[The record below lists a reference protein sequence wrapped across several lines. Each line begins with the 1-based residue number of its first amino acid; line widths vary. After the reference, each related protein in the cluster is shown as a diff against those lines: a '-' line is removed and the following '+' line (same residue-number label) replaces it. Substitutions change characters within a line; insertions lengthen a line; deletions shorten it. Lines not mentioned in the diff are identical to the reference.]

1 MTPRPGGERTVVVRG
16 GAVIDG
22 TGAEPRPDHVVVV
35 RDGRIDWI
43 GPAAEAPHVSGPHEE
58 VDAAGGT
65 VLPGFVDAH
74 VHMTMPAGG
83 MNPADLL
90 DQPPHFGYY
99 AAIPV
104 LRDTLDAGVTS
115 VRDLAG
121 LDMAV
126 QKAVDDGIVAG
137 PRTTIAYRALG
148 PTGGHGDFRT
158 CCGFDSG
165 TAMGPGG
172 AISMLTDGV
181 DEALR
186 NTREAMRKGAG
197 VIKVMASG
205 GVWSPRDTPWHDGL
219 NVEEMTVVV
228 REAAA
233 HGVPVAAHA
242 QSARSIRNALTAG
255 VTSVEHG
262 YEIDAEGIELM
273 LDRGAFLVP
282 TLSTAT
288 TPPDPAKSADYAVAK
303 KLRLQEHLGE
313 NISAAIA
320 AGVRVALGTDS
331 GICPHGRNLRELAL
345 LVDHGMS
352 PMGAVLAG
360 TRDAAELLG
369 VADQVGTLEP
379 GKRADLVV
387 CEGDPLSDI
396 TLPGDP
402 ANIRA
407 VLKDGRAHK
416 GAALARTGNE
426 PTAGATR

>member
-1 MTPRPGGERTVVVRG
+1 VAPKPEGERTVVVRG
-16 GAVIDG
+16 GTVIDG
-22 TGAEPRPDHVVVV
+22 TGADPRPDQVVVV
-35 RDGRIDWI
+35 RDGRIDWT
-43 GPAAEAPHVSGPHEE
+43 GPAADAPRVGGPHTE
-58 VDAAGGT
+58 VDASGGT
-65 VLPGFVDAH
+65 VLPGFIDAH
-74 VHMTMPAGG
+74 VHLTMPAGG

-126 QKAVDDGIVAG
+126 QKAVDDGIVPG
-137 PRTTIAYRALG
+137 PRATIAYRALG

-165 TAMGPGG
+165 TALGPGG

-197 VIKVMASG
+197 VVKVMASG

-219 NVEEMTVVV
+219 NVEEMTAVV
-228 REAAA
+228 REAAS
-233 HGVPVAAHA
+233 HDVPVAAHA

-262 YEIDAEGIELM
+262 YEIDAEGIQLM

-288 TPPDPAKSADYAVAK
+288 TPPDPARSADYAVAK
-303 KLRLQEHLGE
+303 KLRLQEHLSE

-320 AGVRVALGTDS
+320 AGVRVALGTDA

-345 LVDHGMS
+345 LVEHGMT
-352 PMGAVLAG
+352 PMGAIVAG
-360 TRDAAELLG
+360 TRAAAELLG
-369 VADQVGTLEP
+369 VAGETGTLEP
-379 GKRADLVV
+379 GKRADIVV

-416 GAALARTGNE
+416 GSVLARTGQE
-426 PTAGATR
+426 